1 MFGTLMHIPLI
12 IIQMTVALH
21 CTVHP
26 MSSRVCQALINSII
40 LHTYWILV
48 GRPIAPQ
55 SNKWHLLPVRSAQQS
70 ESHLTGADADRLQPA
85 LHRQAPTLCGCQQTL
100 VKLVGHAGNHQA

>member
-1 MFGTLMHIPLI
+1 MFGTLSHIPLI

-55 SNKWHLLPVRSAQQS
+55 STSGICYLFGPPSRVRAI
-70 ESHLTGADADRLQPA
+70 
-85 LHRQAPTLCGCQQTL
+85 
-100 VKLVGHAGNHQA
+100 